1 MSIPIVAAVLAE
13 HVGQMLTEIERALDH
28 CKVRIEYS
36 QHTTNPFHCWIRDG
50 LTEFHGEDTDAGR
63 ALHQANNKRQAWQE
77 RRDRAR
83 AREIEEAPDDR
94 DIAYVVHGLR
104 EEDLP

>member
-1 MSIPIVAAVLAE
+1 MSIPTIAAVLAE

-36 QHTTNPFHCWIRDG
+36 QHTTSPFHAWIRDG
-50 LTEFHGEDTDAGR
+50 ITEFHGEGTDAGR
-63 ALHQANNKRQAWQE
+63 ALHEANSRRQSWQE
-77 RRDRAR
+77 RREGNRV
-83 AREIEEAPDDR
+83 RETEAAPDDR